1 MYRVFL
7 VDDEPLICKGLRET
21 VEWDSLSLEIA
32 GEAHGGTDAMELIA
46 ATHPH
51 IIITDIRMPG
61 MDGISLIKAIRE
73 KDLNI
78 RIIILSGYSDYQFLK
93 EAIRLGVDGYLLKP
107 IDTDELIS
115 NLKNLVSTIEKEQL
129 RSLRLYQGMELLR
142 ANTLNRLVTG
152 EIGHSEFDEKAAL
165 LDLALDAEHY
175 QCAVCVPAPE
185 GEDADAVADPS
196 VALAIQRACQPL
208 TEGHGITFIDSKNHL
223 VFIFYGGSEAAVA
236 ACAKAALAC
245 AEAQVRDGV
254 GMARLTRTGPMVHT
268 LEDIPQSYAAA
279 SEGFEPE
286 RTALEGDPLDS
297 RWKSVVSRTID
308 YISAHYHEALS
319 LKQIACDCG
328 INTSYL
334 GQVFRKATG
343 DSFTNYVNGYRIRK
357 AKELLAS
364 TTLKVYEVSER
375 VGFTDYHYFLKIY
388 KKVTGAVPTDTRSDT
403 FCHKN

>member
-21 VEWDSLSLEIA
+21 VEWDSLGLEIA
-32 GEAHGGTDAMELIA
+32 GEAHNGMDAMEMIA

-73 KDLNI
+73 KDLSI

-115 NLKNLVSTIEKEQL
+115 NLKNLVSTIEKEQMQT
-129 RSLRLYQGMELLR
+129 LRLYRGLELLR

-152 EIGHSEFDEKAAL
+152 EIGRCEFDEKATL
-165 LDLALDAEHY
+165 LDICLDAEHY
-175 QCAVCVPAPE
+175 QCAICAPASE
-185 GEDADAVADPS
+185 SDDADASA
-196 VALAIQRACQPL
+196 AIAIQRACQSL
-208 TEGHGITFIDSKNHL
+208 TEGNGITFVDSKNHL
-223 VFIFYGGSEAAVA
+223 VFIFCGSSEEAVA
-236 ACAKAALAC
+236 TNAKAALAC
-245 AEAQVRDGV
+245 AEAQ
-254 GMARLTRTGPMVHT
+254 ARESTGAAPVTRTGAVVHA
-268 LEDIPQSYAAA
+268 LEDIARSYAAA
-279 SEGFEPE
+279 SEGFEQE
-286 RTALEGDPLDS
+286 KTLLESEPLDS
-297 RWKSVVSRTID
+297 RWKCLVSRTVD
-308 YISAHYHEALS
+308 YVSMHYHEALS

-357 AKELLAS
+357 AKELLAG

-375 VGFTDYHYFLKIY
+375 VGFTDYHYFLKIF
-388 KKVTGAVPTDTRSDT
+388 KKVTGGVPTDTRSDI
-403 FCHKN
+403 FYHKN